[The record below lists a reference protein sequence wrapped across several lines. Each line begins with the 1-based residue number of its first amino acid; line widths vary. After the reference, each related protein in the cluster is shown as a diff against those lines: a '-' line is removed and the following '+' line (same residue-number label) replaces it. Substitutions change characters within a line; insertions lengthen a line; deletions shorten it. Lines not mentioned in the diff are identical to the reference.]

1 LEFFAASNRTYSIL
15 FKLTLDAG
23 VWNVLTNIS
32 AHPTNRNATVLILP
46 AEAQNQFYRLVTPA
60 QP

>member
-1 LEFFAASNRTYSIL
+1 MAASNRTYSIL
-15 FKLTLDAG
+15 YKTAPEAG
-23 VWNVLTNIS
+23 GWNVLTNIS
-32 AHPTNRNATVLILP
+32 AQLTNRSATVSIHP